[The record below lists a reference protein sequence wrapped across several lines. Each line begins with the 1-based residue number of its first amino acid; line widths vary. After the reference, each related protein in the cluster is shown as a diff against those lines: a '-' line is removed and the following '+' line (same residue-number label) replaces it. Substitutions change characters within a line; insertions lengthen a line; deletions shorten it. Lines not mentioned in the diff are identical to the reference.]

1 MDWGSIAVSILS
13 GAGGAALLDL
23 WWKPRRDR
31 RRVSSLLLAEI
42 LINTDY
48 LLLQA
53 HARVNDPKSI
63 PADFKLSVKAW
74 EKAGD
79 RVSELDPDL
88 VKRLLLLYIRYS
100 DLNNY
105 VSMFNQLLYQ
115 QDAFSATDPR
125 RKVLERN
132 LAAIIDNF
140 NTGIDKAIESG
151 KSISTS
157 LLHVVRIKI
166 PKTSKG
172 PTRDY
177 ASDVERF
184 MSDREERIQWLQS
197 LKGK

>member
-1 MDWGSIAVSILS
+1 MDWGSFAISIMS

-31 RRVSSLLLAEI
+31 RRVSALLLAEI

-53 HARVNDPKSI
+53 HARIKNLKSI
-63 PADFKLSVKAW
+63 PADFELSVQAW

-88 VKRLLLLYIRYS
+88 VKQLLLLYIRYS

-105 VSMFNQLLYQ
+105 VSTFSKFHYQ
-115 QDAFSATDPR
+115 QEALGTMDPQR
-125 RKVLERN
+125 EVLDRN
-132 LAAIIDNF
+132 LAAIIDTF
-140 NTGIDKAIESG
+140 NNTIDIAIESG

-157 LLHVVRIKI
+157 LISVARIKI
-166 PKTSKG
+166 PKEAKG
-172 PTRDY
+172 MTRDY
-177 ASDVERF
+177 AADIERF
-184 MSDREERIQWLQS
+184 MADREARIQWLQS